1 MTEGIIRI
9 LTTWSRMQNHCIS
22 SIFNS
27 NQCDTHVLFVFFSD
41 YSYKEGD
48 CFEVLKGE
56 QLKSCPLI
64 LLLNRSH
71 YADEIIDLFISS
83 STIFLSSSLSLSLS
97 VSCLLILAAFQSI
110 RFRWNTKDALWLSL
124 DFCFTHLLLLRY
136 SPDTHPHRY
145 I

>member
-1 MTEGIIRI
+1 
-9 LTTWSRMQNHCIS
+9 MQNHCIS

-97 VSCLLILAAFQSI
+97 LSVCLMLAYIGCISI
-110 RFRWNTKDALWLSL
+110 DTLQMKYERCVVVVTRF
-124 DFCFTHLLLLRY
+124 LLHT
-136 SPDTHPHRY
+136 STSSSV
-145 I
+145 